1 MLRSL
6 EPFREETPNPVF
18 RLISRKTT
26 RQGEANLFRSAKAF
40 WVFIL
45 LQTTFFYCGILCAQE
60 SRGSISGSIADVT
73 AAAIPGATITMV
85 EVHSGTTSKTVSNHE
100 GRYRI
105 PFLATGD
112 YSLTV
117 EASGFE
123 KLVHQNIS
131 LSAGEQRSLDLVL
144 HPGSVSATITV
155 TAAAPQISMTDTSVG
170 QVVTTDEVADL
181 PLNGRTPMQLAL
193 LSAGVISTIQ
203 PGQLLPFANGTAA
216 SLAIGGIASNSSELL
231 LDGAPDNIWT
241 GVLAYSPP
249 QDSVQQ
255 VTVRVFDADASY
267 GHTMSGVIN
276 QVLKSGGNL
285 FHGTAYE
292 YSQVS
297 ALDANSF
304 FNNRTGT
311 PIVVTHYNQ
320 YGASVNGPVVLPR
333 LYNGRNKLFFLFA
346 WEALN
351 LKKPATSYSTV
362 PTDAERGGD
371 FSALLPVGCPNGY
384 QNGNT
389 AICAN
394 GKANAYQ
401 LYNPYKATQSGSTI
415 TRQPL
420 TNNSITASGIQLN
433 PIALAYLKFFPA
445 PNTAPSAPTGY
456 QNYISNPPQIS
467 DYDNEVARVDYNFSD
482 RGHIFADFRHNFMT
496 QTSSNSFNN
505 PATGSVLS
513 RRNMGSTLDMVYAFS
528 PTTAMEVRG
537 NWTYFYQPQGGN
549 SAGFDPTTLGFPAY
563 MTQNSRHLQMP
574 TIAMSGSGFGT
585 LANSAI
591 TGSNAV
597 QGSDLY
603 QIFADLV
610 KTMGRH
616 SLKVGVDM
624 RKQINSLSTY
634 GNSAGSFSFGS
645 NWLQQSSSSSAPSF
659 GYDLASFL
667 MGLPTSGS
675 YDLNAHPAYHTYYY
689 AGFIQDNWSV
699 TRNFAVNLGL
709 RYDRDLPLIEK
720 MGHVVSGFDSTS
732 DNPIASAAIAAYNAH
747 PISQI
752 PVGSFQV
759 KGGLTFPSPS
769 DGAAYA
775 AKSNNFS
782 PRIGFAYTPSMF
794 NDKLVIRGGFAM
806 FVSSI
811 YNQSS
816 QYTSGFSQT
825 TQYVATNDN
834 YLTPATTLSNPF
846 PNGITQPTGSSLGL
860 ATFLGQGLNFFHSPQ
875 KNPYAIRWN
884 LGIQHQIMKDT
895 MFEIDYI
902 GNHALKLP
910 VGVNRDALPNKY
922 LSTLPVRDQAT
933 INALSA
939 VVTNPFAGLIPGT
952 SLNGSTIAT
961 QSLLTPFPE
970 FTSVSE
976 QLTPIGHAYYHALQA
991 RIERRMAQ
999 GLYLVGTYGWS
1010 KAMARSSFLN
1020 AGDPAPSKFISSTD
1034 ATHHFVAAMT
1044 YHLPIGRGTLIDL
1057 KSKWIDTTLGGWTL
1071 NAIYSYQTGFPI
1083 SWGDMVTTG
1092 IPITVNPREVTPG
1105 VSAISKASFDLVAAD
1120 QYASHLRIFPLMFSN
1135 LRADGINNL
1144 DSSILKNFRFH
1155 KNIDFQLRLETFN
1168 TLNRPAF
1175 GGPNTSATSASFGLI
1190 TSQANT
1196 PRQVQLAG
1204 KIIF

>member
-1 MLRSL
+1 MLRSF
-6 EPFREETPNPVF
+6 EPFREETPN
-18 RLISRKTT
+18 RISRSISGDTV
-26 RQGEANLFRSAKAF
+26 RRESANILRGVKVFGM
-40 WVFIL
+40 FIL
-45 LQTTFFYCGILCAQE
+45 LQVALFFCGNAAAQE
-60 SRGSISGSIADVT
+60 SRGAISGSVVDAT
-73 AAAIPGATITMV
+73 KAAIPGATLTIV
-85 EVHSGTTSKTVSNHE
+85 EIHSGTTSKTLSNRE

-117 EASGFE
+117 EAEGFE
-123 KLVHQNIS
+123 RLVQQNIA
-131 LSAGEQRSLDLVL
+131 LSAGEQRSLDLIL
-144 HPGSVSATITV
+144 HPGSVSATVTV
-155 TAAAPQISMTDTSVG
+155 TAAVPQLSMTDTSVG

-203 PGQLLPFANGTAA
+203 PGQLLPFANGNAA

-255 VTVRVFDADASY
+255 VTVRIFDADASY

-276 QVLKSGGNL
+276 QVLKSGGNQ

-304 FNNRTGT
+304 FNKRTGT
-311 PIVVTHYNQ
+311 RIVTTHYNQ
-320 YGASVNGPVVLPR
+320 YGASLTGPIRVPR
-333 LYNGRNKLFFLFA
+333 VYDGRNKLFFLFA

-351 LKKPATSYSTV
+351 MKKPSTSYSTV

-371 FSALLPVGCPNGY
+371 FSALLPLGCPNGY
-384 QNGNT
+384 LNGNT
-389 AICAN
+389 AVCSN
-394 GKANAYQ
+394 GKTNPYQ
-401 LYNPYKATQSGSTI
+401 LFNPYKATLSGSTI

-445 PNTAPSAPTGY
+445 PNATPSAPTGY
-456 QNYISNPPQIS
+456 QNYISNPPQVS

-496 QTSSNSFNN
+496 QTSSNAFNN
-505 PATGSVLS
+505 PTTGSVLS
-513 RRNMGSTLDMVYAFS
+513 RRNMGSTMDLVYALS
-528 PTTAMEVRG
+528 PTTALEVRG

-563 MTQNSRHLQMP
+563 LVQNSRHLQMP
-574 TIAMSGSGFGT
+574 TISMASSGFGT

-603 QIFADLV
+603 QLFTDLV
-610 KTMGRH
+610 KTTGRH
-616 SLKVGVDM
+616 SIKVGVDM
-624 RKQINSLSTY
+624 RKQINSLSTF

-675 YDLNAHPAYHTYYY
+675 YDLNAHPAYHTYYF

-699 TRNFAVNLGL
+699 TQHFAVNLGL
-709 RYDRDLPLIEK
+709 RYDRDLPLVEK
-720 MGHVVSGFDSTS
+720 MGRVVSGFDSTTDS
-732 DNPIASAAIAAYNAH
+732 PIASAAIAAYNAH

-752 PVGSFQV
+752 PMGAFQV
-759 KGGLTFPSPS
+759 KGGLTFPNPS
-769 DGAAYA
+769 DGAAYTA
-775 AKSNNFS
+775 QSNNFS

-825 TQYVATNDN
+825 TQYVASNDN

-884 LGIQHQIMKDT
+884 FGIQHQIMKDT

-902 GNHALKLP
+902 GNHALKQP
-910 VGVNRDALPNKY
+910 VGINRDALPNKY
-922 LSTLPVRDQAT
+922 LSTSSVRDQAT
-933 INALSA
+933 INTLNA

-961 QSLLTPFPE
+961 QSLLTPFPQ
-970 FTSVSE
+970 FTSVTE
-976 QLTPIGHAYYHALQA
+976 QLTPLGHTYYHALQA
-991 RIERRMAQ
+991 RVERRMVQ
-999 GLYLVGTYGWS
+999 GLYLVATYGWS
-1010 KAMARSSFLN
+1010 KAMTRSSFLN
-1020 AGDPAPSKFISSTD
+1020 PGDAAPSKIIAPTD

-1044 YHLPIGRGTLIDL
+1044 YHLPIGRDTLIDL
-1057 KSKWIDTTLGGWTL
+1057 KSKWLDSALGGWTV
-1071 NAIYSYQTGFPI
+1071 NAMYSYQSGFPI

-1092 IPITVNPREVTPG
+1092 TPITVNPREVTPG

-1120 QYASHLRIFPLMFSN
+1120 QYASHLRVFPLMFSN

-1144 DSSILKNFRFH
+1144 DSSILKNFRFR
-1155 KNIDFQLRLETFN
+1155 KDIDFQLRLETFN